1 MWVVKV
7 YLDTSHPICGDGIE
21 ADIEDDIEDDI
32 EGILILHSKCNVHLV
47 ECIGACTF
55 FFAFI
60 DVLEACLKG
69 NYETDGIGEAGLLID
84 FCLTWNLCEVEMVS

>member
-21 ADIEDDIEDDI
+21 VDI
-32 EGILILHSKCNVHLV
+32 EGILILHSKRNVHLV
-47 ECIGACTF
+47 ESIGACSF
-55 FFAFI
+55 VSEFI

-69 NYETDGIGEAGLLID
+69 NYEVDAIREAGLLIE
-84 FCLTWNLCEVEMVS
+84 FLFTWNLCEVEMMS